1 MAILE
6 KIHPY
11 LRNNQGTLSIN
22 SFIRVISCT
31 QVSGLASPNLSVW
44 TPRSPKLWHG
54 VQRLLLW
61 MRFGTES
68 KVAILEKIHPYL
80 RNNQG
85 TLSINSFI
93 RVISCTQA

>member
-1 MAILE
+1 VAILE

-54 VQRLLLW
+54 VQRFS
-61 MRFGTES
+61 FGES